1 MRIHHLKVRK
11 REVNKMQAYEI
22 RPAAQNNVTGVA
34 AAGFFSVYHSAMD
47 PSACLQ
53 TGFFQW

>member
-1 MRIHHLKVRK
+1 MEKSSK
-11 REVNKMQAYEI
+11 SKANKMQDHKI